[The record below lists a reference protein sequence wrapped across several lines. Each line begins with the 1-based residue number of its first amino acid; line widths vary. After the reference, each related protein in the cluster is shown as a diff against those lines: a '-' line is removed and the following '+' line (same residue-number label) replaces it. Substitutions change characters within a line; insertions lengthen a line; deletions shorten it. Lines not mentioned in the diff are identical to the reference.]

1 MIVRVMRRRR
11 GRVVVGVDGDIFL
24 NAAEGN
30 FERFLRLFFND
41 FRFFL

>member
-24 NAAEGN
+24 NAVEGN
-30 FERFLRLFFND
+30 FERLFFND